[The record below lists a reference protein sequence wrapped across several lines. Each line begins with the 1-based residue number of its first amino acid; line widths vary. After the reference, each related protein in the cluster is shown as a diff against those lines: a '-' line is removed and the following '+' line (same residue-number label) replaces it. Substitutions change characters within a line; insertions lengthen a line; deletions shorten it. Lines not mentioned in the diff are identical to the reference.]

1 MIRREN
7 NKVGMEVA
15 KMRRIGF
22 LIFTFLMLILL
33 AGCVSIPL
41 TDGGSI
47 EISADGI
54 SINQAETDE
63 SEGSLEEE
71 AGTETGT
78 ENGEV
83 VPETDGTVSN
93 ETDTGDSGDDVKVEE
108 EGQVEGEQSAET
120 EVEAEA
126 GQSGV
131 VEGFGGCENE
141 FYLTVN
147 RLPKDFPIPPCAPIK
162 NFELLVDA
170 EDNTRTIV
178 IHYEDYGLL
187 KDGHET
193 YKTYFAGAGYAV
205 SDETLNEL
213 NGTMTASGHGIEM
226 TVNNMQTGSEDLLT
240 EVYYKETPVKKYEIV
255 ESIINQTGNGFG
267 KCSDEY
273 YTLLAHLTPDFP
285 MGECVEITFL
295 KMTNINGNV
304 QGAGAYMVGG
314 PWAQEYESYLQYAK
328 DKNYEITFENGQ
340 ATQGGL
346 DFENDETAL
355 RISIE
360 NRGLTNAKVQ
370 INFSPTF

>member
-1 MIRREN
+1 MN
-7 NKVGMEVA
+7 
-15 KMRRIGF
+15 MRRIGF
-22 LIFTFLMLILL
+22 SLSTFFMLILL

-71 AGTETGT
+71 AGTETETGT
-78 ENGEV
+78 KNGEV
-83 VPETDGTVSN
+83 APKTDGTVSN
-93 ETDTGDSGDDVKVEE
+93 EPDTGDSGDDVKVEE
-108 EGQVEGEQSAET
+108 EGQAEGEQSAET
-120 EVEAEA
+120 EVETD
-126 GQSGV
+126 V

-162 NFELLVDA
+162 NFELLVDT
-170 EDNTRTIV
+170 EENTRTIV

-205 SDETLNEL
+205 SNETLNEL
-213 NGTMTASGHGIEM
+213 NGTMTASGNGIEM

-285 MGECVEITFL
+285 MGECVEVTVL
-295 KMTNINGNV
+295 KMTNINGKV
-304 QGAGAYMVGG
+304 QGAGGYKVGG
-314 PWAQEYESYLQYAK
+314 LWAEEYESHLQYAK
-328 DKNYEITFENGQ
+328 AKNYEITFENAQ

-346 DFENDETAL
+346 DFQSDEVKL
-355 RISIE
+355 GISIE
-360 NRGLTNAKVQ
+360 NRGLTDAVVQ
-370 INFSPTF
+370 IDFMPPF